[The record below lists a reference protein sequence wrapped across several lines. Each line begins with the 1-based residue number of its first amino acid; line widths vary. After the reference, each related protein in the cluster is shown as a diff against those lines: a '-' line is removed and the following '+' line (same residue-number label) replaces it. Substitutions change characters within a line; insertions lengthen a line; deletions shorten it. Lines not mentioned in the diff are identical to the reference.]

1 MRPRLRCQRMAEN
14 LQHPKGCPLPIIIF
28 ILIFQRQRETGAH
41 HLQTGVALPHQLMTW
56 RAVFSA
62 AKVATK
68 FGDHAYGL
76 PQQQRLG

>member
-1 MRPRLRCQRMAEN
+1 
-14 LQHPKGCPLPIIIF
+14 
-28 ILIFQRQRETGAH
+28 
-41 HLQTGVALPHQLMTW
+41 LQTGVALPHQLMTW